1 MSQATIGELTELLLK
16 FVRERDW
23 MQFHNA
29 KDMAISLVLEAAEV
43 LELTQWKNG
52 PELQSHLAA
61 RRDDLADEL
70 ADVLYWVLELAHHFQ
85 IDLGEA
91 FRAKIAK
98 NVAKYPVEKVKGLA
112 KKYTEL

>member
-1 MSQATIGELTELLLK
+1 MSQSTIQELTDLLLK
-16 FVRERDW
+16 FVNERDW

-29 KDMAISLVLEAAEV
+29 KDMAISLVLEASEV

-52 PELQSHLAA
+52 ADLQNHLTE
-61 RRDDLADEL
+61 RREDLADEL
-70 ADVLYWVLELAHHFQ
+70 ADVLFWVLELSHHFQ

-91 FRAKIAK
+91 FRAKITK
-98 NVAKYPVEKVKGLA
+98 NQAKYPVEKVKGLA